1 MNKAKKYLS
10 NLKSRYKRNP
20 NMKPK
25 ESTIKKAADYAA
37 ELYYS
42 DDDYYIE
49 LPSFVTHSDRFR
61 LLTSTTYST
70 DELDSAKQTLSEYQ
84 DSTKKRQI
92 EGMLEAFE
100 QGYDLDLTARTALA
114 DMIEKGKTI

>member
-42 DDDYYIE
+42 DDDYYMD
-49 LPSFVTHSDRFR
+49 LPSFVTDSDRFR

-100 QGYDLDLTARTALA
+100 QGYDLDLTARIALA

>member
-42 DDDYYIE
+42 DDDYYMD
-49 LPSFVTHSDRFR
+49 LPSFVTDSDRFR

>member
-25 ESTIKKAADYAA
+25 ESTIKKAADYTA

-42 DDDYYIE
+42 DDDYYMD
-49 LPSFVTHSDRFR
+49 LPNFVTGSDRFR

-84 DSTKKRQI
+84 DSAKKRQL

-100 QGYDLDLTARTALA
+100 QGYDLDLNARTALA
-114 DMIEKGKTI
+114 DMIEKRKTI